1 MNWLV
6 EEILDYIG
14 IQQSLG
20 EPAVD
25 VDTIT
30 YAANWAL
37 GSMNDRGYCQVIGAN
52 YVRMNLEDRHLI
64 YKDAI
69 EVAKRDAKRK

>member
-1 MNWLV
+1 MSWLV

-20 EPAVD
+20 EPAID
-25 VDTIT
+25 AETIA

-37 GSMNDRGYCQVIGAN
+37 ETMNDRGYCQDLGAN
-52 YVRMNLEDRHLI
+52 YARMNIEDRHLI

-69 EVAKRDAKRK
+69 EVAKRDVKRR